1 LMRLLGRVVT
11 QEAPLEIPFD
21 DFLGSYW
28 L

>member
-1 LMRLLGRVVT
+1 LLGRVIT

-21 DFLGSYW
+21 DFLGDYW